1 MEKTYKGVTT
11 YISDNLLEANVVV
24 KKEPQK
30 NYKFKKLSLYYDG
43 VYYFPDYIKKS
54 EPNFLNR
61 PFEVQVVYFQGK
73 WFQDTMYISE
83 TFKDFLLKYV

>member
-1 MEKTYKGVTT
+1 MKKTYKGVTT
-11 YISDNLLEANVVV
+11 HISDNLFEANVVV

-43 VYYFPDYIKKS
+43 VYYFPNDIKKS
-54 EPNFLNR
+54 GPNFLNR

-73 WFQDTMYISE
+73 WLQDTMYISKE
-83 TFKDFLLKYV
+83 FKSFLLKYV